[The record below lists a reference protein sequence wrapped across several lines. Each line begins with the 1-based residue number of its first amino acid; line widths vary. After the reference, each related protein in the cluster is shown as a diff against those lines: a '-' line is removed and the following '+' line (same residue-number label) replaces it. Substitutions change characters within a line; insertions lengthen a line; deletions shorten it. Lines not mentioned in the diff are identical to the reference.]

1 MAFLSLVILIDIITT
16 SSRLFKQLALFGLE
30 FLFGNDS
37 LIFQFFIFFSASI
50 LSASERV
57 TCGASWLV
65 DTISSSF

>member
-37 LIFQFFIFFSASI
+37 LIFQFFIFFQRFNFISFRKGNLRSI
-50 LSASERV
+50 MVS
-57 TCGASWLV
+57 
-65 DTISSSF
+65 